1 MTEAHKRRDTLITL
15 FLQAGNEM
23 IDELV
28 ERLGA
33 AGYGDIRAAHSRVFE
48 NIDANGTR
56 VTELAAR
63 ARMTHP
69 SMSELVTGLERLG
82 YVERVSELTD
92 RRARLVRLTPAG
104 RTLQRLALSEIAKIE
119 TAWMQRLG
127 PEVGPSL
134 RAALVQV
141 LGSEPAIRQPGVPH
155 PAGGDSVS
163 IGR

>member
-1 MTEAHKRRDTLITL
+1 MTGAHKREHTLITL
-15 FLQAGNEM
+15 FLQAGSEM
-23 IDELV
+23 IDDLV

-56 VTELAAR
+56 VTELAER

-82 YVERVSELTD
+82 YVERVSEPTD

-119 TAWMQRLG
+119 AAWVRRLG
-127 PEVGPSL
+127 PEVGPGL
-134 RAALVQV
+134 RAALVQI
-141 LGSEPAIRQPGVPH
+141 LGPEPAMRQPGVPRQ
-155 PAGGDSVS
+155 AGGESAS
-163 IGR
+163 ISR